1 MSSILTTISH
11 LQPHTQTICK
21 ATALR
26 ATSFLATRFSSSL
39 AHDDYVKPVN
49 VSHWEKLA
57 EKELSKSNKTV
68 DSLRTERITPVRFC
82 LVLWLEIS
90 MISFPILCRCSFYNM
105 IVLGRN
111 CHSAC
116 VLQSWWRKSCHAGKL
131 RTVVIESYILHI
143 HSQYISFV

>member
-1 MSSILTTISH
+1 MSSISH

-90 MISFPILCRCSFYNM
+90 MISFPILCRLPLL
-105 IVLGRN
+105 I
-111 CHSAC
+111 
-116 VLQSWWRKSCHAGKL
+116 LQYDCFRKELPFSLC
-131 RTVVIESYILHI
+131 TTILMKKI
-143 HSQYISFV
+143 LPCR